1 MILFSSFTSWGELM
15 GVASAYAYASS
26 CYLEEQP
33 KIFDATL
40 GKPTRLSLYPTWD
53 LQLRN
58 GSLKAKKTFLLGM

>member
-1 MILFSSFTSWGELM
+1 MILFSSFTCRGELM

-26 CYLEEQP
+26 CNWEEQP

-40 GKPTRLSLYPTWD
+40 SKPTRLSLYPTCD

-58 GSLKAKKTFLLGM
+58 EV